1 MKEKT
6 GTGMVKRV
14 LNNPISGPYIALIVL
29 VLAASIVSPIFPTFK
44 NITNILRQAS
54 IVGVVSIGMTLVLL
68 IGGID
73 LSVTSTMAI
82 AACVMARM
90 MQPYVEAGGTGIYI
104 GPVLLVLLFGFV
116 IGLINGSIIVCRGV
130 EAFIITLGTGQVL
143 KGLNYIYTNGAPGGT
158 VSEFWSTFGSK
169 SLGGVVPYAV
179 VLYAALMAIFMILL
193 HKTVFGRHVY
203 AIGSNSEAARLS
215 GVKVKFHKIMAYG
228 LCGLTAAMAGVMLAA
243 RVRVGEPN
251 GSTGY
256 DMDAIAAVVIG
267 GTSMAG
273 GRGSLIC
280 TFAGVLI
287 MAVMNNI
294 LNLLGVNPYL
304 QIVIKGLIILVAV
317 LIQKKNK

>member
-1 MKEKT
+1 
-6 GTGMVKRV
+6 MVKKIR
-14 LNNPISGPYIALIVL
+14 NNPISGPYIALVIL
-29 VLAASIVSPIFPTFK
+29 VLIASVISPIFPTFK

-54 IVGVVSIGMTLVLL
+54 IVGVVSIGMTMVLL
-68 IGGID
+68 VGGID

-90 MQPYVEAGGTGIYI
+90 MEPYVAAGGTGIYI
-104 GPVLLVLLFGFV
+104 WPILLVLFYGLV
-116 IGLINGSIIVCRGV
+116 IGLINGTIIVCRGV

-158 VSEFWSTFGSK
+158 VSQFWFTFGSK
-169 SLGGVVPYAV
+169 SLGGMIPYAV
-179 VLYAALMAIFMILL
+179 VLYAVLMVIFMVLL
-193 HKTVFGRHVY
+193 HKTVFGRHIY
-203 AIGSNSEAARLS
+203 AIGSNAEAARLS
-215 GVKVKFHKIMAYG
+215 GVKVKFHKIMVYG
-228 LCGLTAAMAGVMLAA
+228 LCGLTAALAGVMLAA

-280 TFAGVLI
+280 TLAGVLI

>member
-1 MKEKT
+1 MKQKSAS
-6 GTGMVKRV
+6 GMVKKI
-14 LNNPISGPYIALIVL
+14 LNNPISGPYLALIIL
-29 VLAASIVSPIFPTFK
+29 LLIASMISPIFPTFK

-54 IVGVVSIGMTLVLL
+54 IVGVVSIGMTMVLL

-73 LSVTSTMAI
+73 LSVTSIMAI

-90 MQPYVEAGGTGIYI
+90 SEPYVQAGGTSIYL
-104 GPVLLVLLFGFV
+104 GPVLLVMLFGFI

-143 KGLNYIYTNGAPGGT
+143 RGLNYIYTNGAPGGS
-158 VSEFWSTFGSK
+158 VSQFWSNFGSK
-169 SLGGVVPYAV
+169 SLGGIIPYAV
-179 VLYAALMAIFMILL
+179 VLYAVLMIIFMVLL
-193 HKTVFGRHVY
+193 HKTVFGRHIY

-228 LCGLTAAMAGVMLAA
+228 LCGLTASIAGVMLAA

-280 TFAGVLI
+280 TLAGVLI

>member
-215 GVKVKFHKIMAYG
+215 GVKVKFHKIMA
-228 LCGLTAAMAGVMLAA
+228 
-243 RVRVGEPN
+243 
-251 GSTGY
+251 
-256 DMDAIAAVVIG
+256 
-267 GTSMAG
+267 
-273 GRGSLIC
+273 
-280 TFAGVLI
+280 
-287 MAVMNNI
+287 
-294 LNLLGVNPYL
+294 
-304 QIVIKGLIILVAV
+304 
-317 LIQKKNK
+317 

>member
-1 MKEKT
+1 MKQKSAS
-6 GTGMVKRV
+6 GMVKKI
-14 LNNPISGPYIALIVL
+14 LNNPISGPYLALIIL
-29 VLAASIVSPIFPTFK
+29 LLIASMISPIFPTFK

-54 IVGVVSIGMTLVLL
+54 IVGVVSIGMTMVLL

-73 LSVTSTMAI
+73 LSVTSIMAI

-90 MQPYVEAGGTGIYI
+90 SEPYVQAGGTGIYF
-104 GPVLLVLLFGFV
+104 GPVLLVMLFGFI

-143 KGLNYIYTNGAPGGT
+143 RGLNYIYTNGAPGGS
-158 VSEFWSTFGSK
+158 VSQFWSNFGSK
-169 SLGGVVPYAV
+169 SLGGIIPYAV
-179 VLYAALMAIFMILL
+179 VLYAVLMIIFMVLL
-193 HKTVFGRHVY
+193 HKTVFGRHIY

-228 LCGLTAAMAGVMLAA
+228 LCGLTASIAGVMLAA

-280 TFAGVLI
+280 TLAGVLI

>member
-1 MKEKT
+1 MKEKS
-6 GTGMVKRV
+6 GMQTVKKV
-14 LNNPISGPYIALIVL
+14 LNHPTSGPFIALIILL
-29 VLAASIVSPIFPTFK
+29 VVASSVSPIFPTFK

-54 IVGVVSIGMTLVLL
+54 IVGVVSIGMTMVLL
-68 IGGID
+68 VGGID
-73 LSVTSTMAI
+73 LSVTGTMAI
-82 AACVMARM
+82 AACVMTRM
-90 MQPYVEAGGTGIYI
+90 MEPYVAAGGTGIYMVPI
-104 GPVLLVLLFGFV
+104 LLVVTLGFV
-116 IGLINGSIIVCRGV
+116 IGLVNGTIIVCRGV

-143 KGLNYIYTNGAPGGT
+143 RGLNYIYTNGAPGGT
-158 VSEFWSTFGSK
+158 VSKFWSDFGSK
-169 SLGGVVPYAV
+169 SLGGVIPYAV
-179 VLYAALMAIFMILL
+179 ILYAVLMILFMILL
-193 HKTVFGRHVY
+193 HQTVFGRHIY
-203 AIGSNSEAARLS
+203 AIGSNAEAARLS

-228 LCGLTAAMAGVMLAA
+228 LCGMTAAVAGVMLAA

-280 TFAGVLI
+280 TLAGVLI

>member
-1 MKEKT
+1 M
-6 GTGMVKRV
+6 
-14 LNNPISGPYIALIVL
+14 I
-29 VLAASIVSPIFPTFK
+29 
-44 NITNILRQAS
+44 
-54 IVGVVSIGMTLVLL
+54 
-68 IGGID
+68 
-73 LSVTSTMAI
+73 
-82 AACVMARM
+82 
-90 MQPYVEAGGTGIYI
+90 
-104 GPVLLVLLFGFV
+104 
-116 IGLINGSIIVCRGV
+116 
-130 EAFIITLGTGQVL
+130 
-143 KGLNYIYTNGAPGGT
+143 
-158 VSEFWSTFGSK
+158 
-169 SLGGVVPYAV
+169 
-179 VLYAALMAIFMILL
+179 IFMVLL
-193 HKTVFGRHVY
+193 HKTVFGRHIY

-228 LCGLTAAMAGVMLAA
+228 LCGLTASIAGVMLAA

-280 TFAGVLI
+280 TLAGVLI

-294 LNLLGVNPYL
+294 LNLMGVNPYL

>member
-1 MKEKT
+1 MKEKQET
-6 GTGMVKRV
+6 GV
-14 LNNPISGPYIALIVL
+14 LKKIWNNPVSGPYIALIILIV
-29 VLAASIVSPIFPTFK
+29 VASLISPIFPTFK

-54 IVGVVSIGMTLVLL
+54 IVGVVSIGMTMVLL

-82 AACVMARM
+82 AACMMARM
-90 MQPYVEAGGTGIYI
+90 MQAYVDAGGTGIYLTPI
-104 GPVLLVLLFGFV
+104 ILVLVIGFV
-116 IGLINGSIIVCRGV
+116 IGIVNGSIIVCRGV
-130 EAFIITLGTGQVL
+130 EPFIITLGMEQVL
-143 KGLNYIYTNGAPGGT
+143 RGLNYIYTNGAPGGT
-158 VSEFWSTFGSK
+158 VSKFWSTFGSK
-169 SLGGVVPYAV
+169 SLGGVIPYAV
-179 VLYAALMAIFMILL
+179 ILYTVLMVVFMVVL
-193 HKTVFGRHVY
+193 HKTVFGRHIY
-203 AIGSNSEAARLS
+203 AIGSNEEAARLS
-215 GVKVKFHKIMAYG
+215 GVKVKFHKIMVYG

-273 GRGSLIC
+273 GRGNLIC
-280 TFAGVLI
+280 TLAGVLI